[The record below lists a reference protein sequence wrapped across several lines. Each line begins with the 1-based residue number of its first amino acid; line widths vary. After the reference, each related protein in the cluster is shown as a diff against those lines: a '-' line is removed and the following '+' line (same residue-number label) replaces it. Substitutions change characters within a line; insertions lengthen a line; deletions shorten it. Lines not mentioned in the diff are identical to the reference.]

1 VVGVNILAAVL
12 ACAAPFAAAAWY
24 RDGRNRR
31 RVRRDLV
38 AGLRAELTQA
48 DRAVRLLH
56 RSLQWESLQGTIERR
71 HTRAAQNDAEQWRH
85 IACRQLA
92 RVAAVTV
99 LLRQSARQRAALW
112 RRLRRAEDKV
122 AALTAANER
131 LASQVERLD
140 LDGADQPALS
150 LVHGRP
156 ARDQADRFTTA
167 AGQ

>member
-1 VVGVNILAAVL
+1 VNILAAVL
-12 ACAAPFAAAAWY
+12 ACVAPFAVAAWY

-31 RVRRDLV
+31 RVHRDLV
-38 AGLRAELTQA
+38 AALRTELAHA
-48 DRAVRLLH
+48 DRAIRLLR
-56 RSLQWESLQGTIERR
+56 RSLQWESLQGAIERR
-71 HTRAAQNDAEQWRH
+71 RTRTARNDAEQWRQ

-112 RRLRRAEDKV
+112 RRLRRAEDTV

-140 LDGADQPALS
+140 LDGADQPALT
-150 LVHGRP
+150 LVHGGQ
-156 ARDQADRFTTA
+156 ARDQAGRFTTA
-167 AGQ
+167 AGR

>member
-1 VVGVNILAAVL
+1 MSILGVL
-12 ACAAPFAAAAWY
+12 ACAAPFAVAAWY

-38 AGLRAELTQA
+38 AGLRTELAEA
-48 DRAVRLLH
+48 DH
-56 RSLQWESLQGTIERR
+56 TIRSLKRAARRATHGTRLQGAIERR
-71 HTRAAQNDAEQWRH
+71 RTRTAQNDAEQWRH

-112 RRLRRAEDKV
+112 RRLRRAEDTV

-140 LDGADQPALS
+140 LDGADQPALT
-150 LVHGRP
+150 LVPARP
-156 ARDQADRFTTA
+156 ACDQAGRFTTA

>member
-1 VVGVNILAAVL
+1 VSILGVL
-12 ACAAPFAAAAWY
+12 ACAAPFAIAAWY

-31 RVRRDLV
+31 RVHRDLV
-38 AGLRAELTQA
+38 AGLRHELTQA
-48 DRAVRLLH
+48 DRTIRLLR
-56 RSLQWESLQGTIERR
+56 RSLQWESLQGAIERR
-71 HTRAAQNDAEQWRH
+71 RTRTARNDADQWRH

-112 RRLRRAEDKV
+112 RRLRRAEDKI

-131 LASQVERLD
+131 LASQVERLN
-140 LDGADQPALS
+140 LDGTDQPALS
-150 LVHGRP
+150 LIPGGQ
-156 ARDQADRFTTA
+156 ARDQAGRFTTA